1 MAASIVSNPVGG
13 RSGRRFGAVTRRSRR
28 LAVSDLAALCDI
40 CGGRLEGG
48 QVLVAGWT
56 YCSLECAQSARDR
69 TPPGHYFG

>member
-1 MAASIVSNPVGG
+1 MAMSTAIGSATPVG
-13 RSGRRFGAVTRRSRR
+13 RRSASRR
-28 LAVSDLAALCDI
+28 VARKVVTAELAATCDV
-40 CGGRLEGG
+40 CGGKIEGG